1 MTEIGGGAF
10 VFCTGL
16 TRVVILDGVT
26 SICNSM
32 FAECTGLE
40 SIVIP
45 DSVTSIGWSAF
56 YGCTALTSIVIP
68 DSVTEIDGLAFYG
81 CTALTSIV
89 FENPEGWVAE
99 GNEVSSEDL
108 SDPAVAASLL
118 AGEHAYYGMW
128 ERYEW

>member
-68 DSVTEIDGLAFYG
+68 DSVTEIGISAFYG
-81 CTALTSIV
+81 CTALKSVV
-89 FENPEGWVAE
+89 FENPEGWRDSL
-99 GNEVSSEDL
+99 GNEISSEDL

-118 AGEHAYYGMW
+118 VNGDVGSAW
-128 ERYEW
+128 ERVTL